1 MVDIA
6 PSKIR
11 EYVETFKP
19 QQREYIA
26 TLICDGEAFVNAFNE
41 PKIKII
47 LDLISEQCTKEFDE
61 LFTLIRECKYNEEEE
76 LRRVRQ
82 HCIGIN
88 KIMSII
94 VSWRNKLNTFEKH
107 LEKM

>member
-1 MVDIA
+1 MDVP

-19 QQREYIA
+19 HQREYIA
-26 TLICDGEAFVNAFNE
+26 NLICDGEAFINAFNE
-41 PKIKII
+41 PKIKVV
-47 LDLISEQCTKEFDE
+47 LDLISEQCANEFDG
-61 LFTLIRECKYNEEEE
+61 LFALIREGKYNEEEE

-88 KIMSII
+88 KIIEI
-94 VSWRNKLNTFEKH
+94 VVLWRNKLNTFDKH
-107 LEKM
+107 LDKL